1 MAVEMIGGILLG
13 ELVGRFSSAEYDSKS
28 SLAHV
33 RNVLNTIFL
42 GKNCII
48 KKKIL
53 YGILLI
59 FFDRLNCA

>member
-33 RNVLNTIFL
+33 RNVLNTIFHR
-42 GKNCII
+42 KNCII
-48 KKKIL
+48 KK
-53 YGILLI
+53 
-59 FFDRLNCA
+59 